1 MISIKEIQQS
11 SVKFVIVGTLKIL
24 VLSMKHVFAM
34 VVMVSSKRVMSFN
47 DVATACA
54 KGNAYRVHFW
64 YMSKDDVT
72 NIMNNSNLID
82 KMDVL

>member
-1 MISIKEIQQS
+1 
-11 SVKFVIVGTLKIL
+11 
-24 VLSMKHVFAM
+24 M

-47 DVATACA
+47 NVATVCA

-82 KMDVL
+82 KMNVL